1 MVMRT
6 EQVIAEALERTEND
20 RYKLSVL
27 VFARVKELGAG
38 AQPLLNYPED
48 YLKRME
54 LCDIA
59 LQEIAD
65 GKVTLANN
73 LSI

>member
-1 MVMRT
+1 MVTRI
-6 EQVIAEALERTEND
+6 EQVLAKALERADND

-27 VFARVKELGAG
+27 VFARVKELSAG

-48 YLKRME
+48 YLRRME

-59 LQEIAD
+59 LEEIAE
-65 GKVTLANN
+65 GKVELAGI
-73 LSI
+73 S

>member
-1 MVMRT
+1 MRT
-6 EQVIAEALERTEND
+6 EQIIAKALERTEND
-20 RYKLSVL
+20 RYKLSIL
-27 VFARVKELGAG
+27 VFARVKELSAG
-38 AQPLLNYPED
+38 AQPLLHYPDE

-65 GKVTLANN
+65 GKVTLVEQ
-73 LSI
+73 I

>member
-1 MVMRT
+1 MTMRT
-6 EQVIAEALERTEND
+6 EQIISKALEQTDND

-27 VFARVKELGAG
+27 VFARVKELNAG
-38 AQPLLNYPED
+38 AKALLNYPEE

-59 LQEIAD
+59 LSEIAE
-65 GKVTLANN
+65 GKVTLAD
-73 LSI
+73 SI